1 MKQTI
6 TKALLLIFCLMPFL
20 AMSQAEYS
28 NYYIEG
34 DYAMHQGQGGKMYYT
49 LTNIETK
56 GVKLGTGH
64 VTSLVGGVGSN
75 ESVVFTFDTIEN
87 YCPDGYKYIRFWKA
101 KDNEGPIRWQI
112 DSEVENPRSKK
123 RTDMVKVVLLVLDCS
138 NSLGND
144 FDGLQ
149 KCAKKFVDIL
159 VKSSGNG
166 NIRIGVIGFSNVAN
180 TDKNVIPIQ
189 NLTKQSA
196 QSIKDAIDDLNQHN
210 NTAMYYAMDKGEKMI
225 SDYVQNLQL
234 ADDQKFGG
242 AIMVTFTDGFD
253 NHSLM
258 EGRVFRKG
266 LENPYFQYV
275 RDTVIRHQYTYTH
288 KNVILS
294 DGSRRD
300 IVESHPL
307 ESMML
312 VLKGNDVSEDDKT
325 YQNVFNSLASEQPY
339 YVKNFSEVKK
349 KFSEIAELIVSRFQV
364 LECYVPRAHEG
375 RVRWTFDEPHGFFG
389 ISAGPFGEV
398 TTLKSRAIGVTFGF
412 DFGFP
417 TKDYCAWGGFLN
429 CKLGFINGGYLY
441 EHASFGVLH
450 AGQQYQYK
458 KAFLWGVGADLRI
471 QDYGYHYVEK
481 NNSQTSYYDNLGYG
495 LVFRGGL
502 ISGSHFYCYA
512 DLTIGYFQMYK
523 ETRTETYYTDRWG
536 YRYTDY
542 NYKSVGPYHRMYFT
556 LGVCAGFKF

>member
-6 TKALLLIFCLMPFL
+6 TKALLLTFCLMPFL

-49 LTNIETK
+49 LTNINTQ
-56 GVKLGTGH
+56 GIQLGTGKY
-64 VTSLVGGVGSN
+64 VTSLMGSVGDD

-101 KDNEGPIRWQI
+101 KDNKGPIRWQI
-112 DSEVENPRSKK
+112 DSEVKKAESKK
-123 RTDMVKVVLLVLDCS
+123 RTDMVKVILLVLDCS

-189 NLTKQSA
+189 SLTKQSA
-196 QSIKDAIDDLNQHN
+196 KSIKDAIDDLNQHN
-210 NTAMYYAMDKGEKMI
+210 NTAMYYAMDKGEQMI
-225 SDYVQNLQL
+225 DDYVQNLQL
-234 ADDQKFGG
+234 ADNQKFGG

-266 LENPYFQYV
+266 CENPYFQYV

-288 KNVILS
+288 KNVIQS

-312 VLKGNDVSEDDKT
+312 VLKGNDVSEDDTT
-325 YQNVFNSLASEQPY
+325 YKNVFNSLASKQPY

-375 RVRWTFDEPHGFFG
+375 RVRWTFDKPHGFFG
-389 ISAGPFGEV
+389 VSAGPFVEA
-398 TTLKSRAIGVTFGF
+398 TTRKSFYAGGTFGI

-417 TKDYCAWGGFLN
+417 TKDYCAWGGF
-429 CKLGFINGGYLY
+429 INGKVGATISRGAY
-441 EHASFGVLH
+441 ELGHISFGVLH
-450 AGQQYQYK
+450 AGHQFQYQ
-458 KAFLWGVGADLRI
+458 KALLWGVGPDFRI
-471 QDYGYHYVEK
+471 ATGDYNEK
-481 NNSQTSYYDNLGYG
+481 GNWKNRTYYWDATGFG

-502 ISGSHFYCYA
+502 ISKSHFYCYA
-512 DLTIGYFQMYK
+512 DLTIGYYPRYK
-523 ETRTETYYTDRWG
+523 GSDTYD
-536 YRYTDY
+536 
-542 NYKSVGPYHRMYFT
+542 NYGNYQTNHYAVGPYHSMYFT
-556 LGVCAGFKF
+556 LGACAGFKF